1 MNWGVVEN
9 AAEDAGNAL
18 DLLLFARR
26 PAADPQPGKEFEE
39 FGMAGGQVK
48 SWRRK
53 RTRRPRSRGWSYGY
67 RRAVLEAWTDGPLP
81 TVLFLY
87 DPEVQSAWWVEVTR
101 AAATIDGDRFSI
113 LVPQA
118 NLLTE
123 ASTIQL
129 ADIIERANERAGG
142 YVGSAWKVPGQTK
155 PLPLAEQRR
164 RALLVPRLI
173 APHPNAIRS
182 GVLGPA
188 EALALVAA
196 GRIEELLF
204 RARRPPGADGS
215 LETLRSHPDWDW
227 RLVGGLA
234 AALDGDHKPAV
245 QLIAAAPD
253 IPARSAACVIAV
265 ATVAGAGNVPE
276 ALRILD
282 QHSHDASGFD
292 AAWLAAQRGRL
303 QLELGRSD
311 AARAALSAAALT
323 LAGDSQPY
331 SAAVLAGVLIT
342 RLALMPNV
350 STALPTLIAG
360 TDNHAAW
367 WAAVAHSQVL
377 ERVVDDEFAVAY
389 PQPGTHWFFED
400 VIQGRLM
407 SNCLI
412 ANLSA
417 NQGWWKSELRVL
429 GRLTVLRAQ
438 NDRDVGLGLER
449 LRQSGD
455 HEATGLVARSLVNHG
470 DHQVVLDLFRD
481 FSGPGWWTR
490 TNAHA
495 TWVLLAQTAP
505 VLGEAAASTLVQFC
519 LDSLQGKPSAA
530 LANLGDRGYFR
541 SREVMRTLAA
551 VLPAAEQNAIREAA
565 NWLLNRVLEGGLT
578 AVEAQDMDSLVADI
592 PAAAMAPRV
601 EQWVA
606 WACATENRGA
616 VAVLGRLAREG
627 LQTAAAELRRR
638 ALAGSLDALAWL
650 WDQFPAGTV
659 GVLTQA
665 VQARI
670 AEADA
675 MQRSSYSG
683 PSPTSYLVRALSVG
697 SSSEEDW
704 RPLVRLL
711 VHPAVSPKDKTEA
724 LTALWSQREAVPQ
737 RIRERIAGSIDDLTA
752 PDPLP
757 DFDEDDQPTEISLAP
772 LALGLEDPGSCD
784 YSALTRMALSKSSVD
799 RVSAAII
806 LGSYK
811 PLAESRDLLFLL
823 AVDKEPVV
831 RGPAI
836 RLLVRRALT
845 DVETGSLL
853 ATVLPFSDVPTA
865 RSAASE
871 LAGAQGLNEPL
882 RRVRE
887 TLAGHPHAGVRQ
899 ALRGGL

>member
-1 MNWGVVEN
+1 
-9 AAEDAGNAL
+9 
-18 DLLLFARR
+18 
-26 PAADPQPGKEFEE
+26 
-39 FGMAGGQVK
+39 
-48 SWRRK
+48 
-53 RTRRPRSRGWSYGY
+53 
-67 RRAVLEAWTDGPLP
+67 
-81 TVLFLY
+81 
-87 DPEVQSAWWVEVTR
+87 
-101 AAATIDGDRFSI
+101 
-113 LVPQA
+113 
-118 NLLTE
+118 
-123 ASTIQL
+123 
-129 ADIIERANERAGG
+129 
-142 YVGSAWKVPGQTK
+142 
-155 PLPLAEQRR
+155 
-164 RALLVPRLI
+164 
-173 APHPNAIRS
+173 
-182 GVLGPA
+182 
-188 EALALVAA
+188 
-196 GRIEELLF
+196 
-204 RARRPPGADGS
+204 
-215 LETLRSHPDWDW
+215 
-227 RLVGGLA
+227 
-234 AALDGDHKPAV
+234 
-245 QLIAAAPD
+245 
-253 IPARSAACVIAV
+253 
-265 ATVAGAGNVPE
+265 
-276 ALRILD
+276 
-282 QHSHDASGFD
+282 
-292 AAWLAAQRGRL
+292 
-303 QLELGRSD
+303 
-311 AARAALSAAALT
+311 
-323 LAGDSQPY
+323 
-331 SAAVLAGVLIT
+331 
-342 RLALMPNV
+342 
-350 STALPTLIAG
+350 
-360 TDNHAAW
+360 
-367 WAAVAHSQVL
+367 
-377 ERVVDDEFAVAY
+377 
-389 PQPGTHWFFED
+389 
-400 VIQGRLM
+400 
-407 SNCLI
+407 
-412 ANLSA
+412 
-417 NQGWWKSELRVL
+417 
-429 GRLTVLRAQ
+429 
-438 NDRDVGLGLER
+438 
-449 LRQSGD
+449 
-455 HEATGLVARSLVNHG
+455 
-470 DHQVVLDLFRD
+470 
-481 FSGPGWWTR
+481 
-490 TNAHA
+490 
-495 TWVLLAQTAP
+495 
-505 VLGEAAASTLVQFC
+505 
-519 LDSLQGKPSAA
+519 
-530 LANLGDRGYFR
+530 
-541 SREVMRTLAA
+541 
-551 VLPAAEQNAIREAA
+551 
-565 NWLLNRVLEGGLT
+565 
-578 AVEAQDMDSLVADI
+578 
-592 PAAAMAPRV
+592 MAPRV

-683 PSPTSYLVRALSVG
+683 PSPTSYLVRALSDG